1 MAEII
6 WTATALNDVNRIAE
20 YISADSEFYASQ
32 FVQKIFTA
40 TDILQKY
47 PEIGKSLPELPGSIY
62 REILLKKYRIIYR
75 FDDKAVFIITV
86 HHSARLLSNNETIQ
100 NLLG

>member
-6 WTATALNDVNRIAE
+6 WTATALNDVDRIAK
-20 YISADSEFYASQ
+20 YISADSEFFAKQ
-32 FVQKIFTA
+32 FVEKIFAA

-47 PEIGKSLPELPGSIY
+47 PSIGKPLQELPGSIY

-75 FDDKAVFIITV
+75 FDSDKVFVITV
-86 HHSARLLSNNETIQ
+86 HHSSRLLSNNETIQ